1 MAQASRRDY
10 MSSLV
15 HDDCDICYQ
24 PMTEPTRLSC
34 RHYFCLECF
43 RSWLDGN
50 NTCPSCRAQLF
61 EEPGE
66 PNDGQT
72 AAEGAPAQLT
82 IVSESNHTTRVE
94 IRAERIKPETL
105 EEYLNRVDGIRATTR
120 RIPRTNRPQTVT
132 LESTAMSLILASLQ
146 SEEHARPNCNDDL
159 GDCDVQYTFT
169 TTEGDDVLWT
179 FDHTSYIS
187 HSRSRATTAA
197 EAEQHRVYAENQE
210 EWTRLVSRY
219 LLSVDAHKLDKLVE
233 FLRRADIGRLPQAR
247 RLVVSVR
254 Y

>member
-1 MAQASRRDY
+1 MAQPSRRDY

-34 RHYFCLECF
+34 RHYFCLECI

-66 PNDGQT
+66 PNDGSPG
-72 AAEGAPAQLT
+72 EDAPARLT
-82 IVSESNHTTRVE
+82 IVSESNNTTRVE
-94 IRAERIKPETL
+94 IRAERTRPETH
-105 EEYLNRVDGIRATTR
+105 EEYLNRMDGIRATIR

-132 LESTAMSLILASLQ
+132 LDSTAMSLILASVQ
-146 SEEHARPNCNDDL
+146 SEQYTRPDCTDDL
-159 GDCDVQYTFT
+159 GDCDIQYTFT
-169 TTEGDDVLWT
+169 TTEGDGVLWT
-179 FDHTSYIS
+179 FDHISYVS
-187 HSRSRATTAA
+187 HSRSRATTPA
-197 EAEQHRVYAENQE
+197 EVEQMTMYAENRE

-219 LLSVDAHKLDKLVE
+219 LLSVDPLKLDKLVE
-233 FLRRADIGRLPQAR
+233 FLRRADIGRLPHAR